1 LAGNFTLNSLNQS
14 GGVAASMGFKQFPL
28 TSSTNAS
35 NVVVSES
42 LCSASTINI
51 SNSVDLVSLR
61 PNSQFSPLDLSSNF
75 NSSQTNAATTVLG
88 VIAGVITT
96 RSQMKLETDTD
107 SYQDSISNVAFGIES
122 LITNGVG
129 SGEMAATVSNHGST
143 TSSSTTTNTDAKL
156 QHNQTQSQPQQQQQ
170 LRRKDKLDSTE
181 IKDLLACFIYLLSS
195 LSEDL
200 LLGLALVNLESDYLT
215 LLEVCLKTF
224 KYRGKSN
231 ITKLN
236 VISGSP
242 PPPPDPAPIDQ
253 DLVEANM
260 CFRCSAS
267 VLNQLNLI
275 LTHLKDKLTSS
286 LKTQIIE
293 LLFFLLESS

>member
-1 LAGNFTLNSLNQS
+1 
-14 GGVAASMGFKQFPL
+14 
-28 TSSTNAS
+28 
-35 NVVVSES
+35 VSES

-156 QHNQTQSQPQQQQQ
+156 QHNQTQSQPQQQPQ

-200 LLGLALVNLESDYLT
+200 LLGLALRIRLLDSARSLPQNLQIPRQIEYHQIKCNQRLS
-215 LLEVCLKTF
+215 
-224 KYRGKSN
+224 SAA
-231 ITKLN
+231 
-236 VISGSP
+236 SGPGTHRPRPSRS
-242 PPPPDPAPIDQ
+242 Q
-253 DLVEANM
+253 H
-260 CFRCSAS
+260 
-267 VLNQLNLI
+267 VL
-275 LTHLKDKLTSS
+275 
-286 LKTQIIE
+286 
-293 LLFFLLESS
+293 